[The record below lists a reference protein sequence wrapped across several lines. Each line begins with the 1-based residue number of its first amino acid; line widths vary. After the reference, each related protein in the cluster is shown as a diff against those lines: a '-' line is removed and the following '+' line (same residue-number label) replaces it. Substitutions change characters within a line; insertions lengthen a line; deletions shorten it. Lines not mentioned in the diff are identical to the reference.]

1 MPAPTVILRLLKG
14 DAQEM
19 AELQHVLEAAPTY
32 AERITGAPP
41 GSADA
46 QSVYSVLPPDKGYE
60 DKFVLGVYLEDVM
73 IGCVDLIRGY
83 PDGHTAHLGLLLLA
97 ESYQR
102 RGIGKAAYL
111 AVEDYVRR
119 WGPEWTRVRIGVVR
133 TNEEVLSFWTKLGFA
148 PTGEVKPYR
157 YANVASETLVLC
169 KSLAG
174 A

>member
-46 QSVYSVLPPDKGYE
+46 QSIYSVLPPDKGYE

-73 IGCVDLIRGY
+73 IGCVDLIAPWSLTFRSTGCAGTCLHSSHRPVGAAATFNVRHRMKPEEEREIADRG
-83 PDGHTAHLGLLLLA
+83 
-97 ESYQR
+97 S
-102 RGIGKAAYL
+102 
-111 AVEDYVRR
+111 
-119 WGPEWTRVRIGVVR
+119 
-133 TNEEVLSFWTKLGFA
+133 S
-148 PTGEVKPYR
+148 
-157 YANVASETLVLC
+157 
-169 KSLAG
+169 
-174 A
+174 